1 MSQNSLNKNS
11 VFSQLEIIV
20 DGYSFLI
27 PDRLCKLDH
36 LCYES
41 KIMFKWLMVWY
52 LQNHLEVSSL
62 ESITKKEIQKYVSRT
77 QKLMLIIE
85 NKLPPGQFNLD
96 ALDKKMLS
104 RLDYS

>member
-1 MSQNSLNKNS
+1 MSSIKKTS
-11 VFSQLEIIV
+11 VSTSFEIEV

-85 NKLPPGQFNLD
+85 NRLPPGQFNLD
-96 ALDKKMLS
+96 ALDKKILAKTS
-104 RLDYS
+104 FS